1 MRSGKHHLYDDI
13 LLNTGGLGTTA
24 GATDKTKAWT
34 TATVNEEEY
43 NFDEFNWGVCLQYL
57 YIVFHTTL

>member
-34 TATVNEEEY
+34 TGTVNEEEY
-43 NFDEFNWGVCLQYL
+43 NFDEFN
-57 YIVFHTTL
+57 